1 MLSAETAAGEYPEE
15 AVQFMASIAHAA
27 EQHIRENPH
36 DGPAQMEVEPSI
48 YHAVAEAAVRL
59 ADSIDACAIIA
70 FTASGNTAVRL
81 ARERPSQPLLVL
93 SPEAAVER
101 RLSLLW
107 GTQTAHQ
114 DETSY
119 EQAVDEA
126 VAQVRKRGLARTG
139 ESIVLVSGMPFGLAG
154 TTNALR
160 VVTI

>member
-1 MLSAETAAGEYPEE
+1 MWP
-15 AVQFMASIAHAA
+15 
-27 EQHIRENPH
+27 
-36 DGPAQMEVEPSI
+36 
-48 YHAVAEAAVRL
+48 
-59 ADSIDACAIIA
+59 

-93 SPEAAVER
+93 SPEPAVER

-126 VAQVRKRGLARTG
+126 ALIKQRGLARIG

>member
-1 MLSAETAAGEYPEE
+1 M
-15 AVQFMASIAHAA
+15 
-27 EQHIRENPH
+27 
-36 DGPAQMEVEPSI
+36 
-48 YHAVAEAAVRL
+48 AEAAVRL
-59 ADSIDACAIIA
+59 AQTIEAAAIVA

-93 SPEAAVER
+93 SPDRAVER
-101 RLSLLW
+101 LLSLLW
-107 GTQTAHQ
+107 GTQTAQQ

-126 VAQVRKRGLARTG
+126 VAQIKQRGLARTG